1 MQIYSHALLQEVKT
15 FIARGS
21 SYSGKDGEKD
31 DLVMATLLVVRIV
44 QQVAQYDENAY
55 DDLRDTFSDEDKVEP
70 MPFVFLT

>member
-1 MQIYSHALLQEVKT
+1 MLSEIKT
-15 FIARGS
+15 FIASGS
-21 SYSGKDGEKD
+21 SYSGKDNEKD

-55 DDLRDTFSDEDKVEP
+55 DELRDTFSDEDKVEP

>member
-1 MQIYSHALLQEVKT
+1 MNKKKDNNISSFENDLKSLQKILED
-15 FIARGS
+15 I
-21 SYSGKDGEKD
+21 EKD

-55 DDLRDTFSDEDKVEP
+55 DELRDTFSDEDSVEP

>member
-1 MQIYSHALLQEVKT
+1 MIYNALLQEIKT

-21 SYSGKDGEKD
+21 GYAAKDGEKD

-55 DDLRDTFSDEDKVEP
+55 DELRDTFSDEDSVEP